1 MAEATK
7 EEGTGTYSVRERE
20 CTRKERPV
28 ALQQPDLFLGS
39 DPGAP

>member
-20 CTRKERPV
+20 CTLKE
-28 ALQQPDLFLGS
+28 LEQPDLFLGS
-39 DPGAP
+39 DPVAP